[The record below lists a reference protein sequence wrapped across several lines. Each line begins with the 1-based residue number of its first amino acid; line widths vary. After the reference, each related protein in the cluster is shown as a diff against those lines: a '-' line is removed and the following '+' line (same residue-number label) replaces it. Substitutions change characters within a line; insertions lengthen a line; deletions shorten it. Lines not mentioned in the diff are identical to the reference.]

1 MKSKLRS
8 RWYRSN
14 EKPLESNKNSQK
26 VNEPFGEISNT
37 DTNLKDDLSKFS
49 GSTSNISKGINNNES
64 KRKDKSFKKNSRPRR
79 KKTFGDSQKPNPQA
93 DKNKPDSGKIE
104 KSSHKDYKPKR
115 KRRHKKPESKVRKN
129 IPNASSKVTKKT
141 GLSGILSK
149 IFGK

>member
-49 GSTSNISKGINNNES
+49 GSTSNTSKGTNNNES

-79 KKTFGDSQKPNPQA
+79 KRHSEIH
-93 DKNKPDSGKIE
+93 KNLILKLIKINLIRE
-104 KSSHKDYKPKR
+104 K
-115 KRRHKKPESKVRKN
+115 
-129 IPNASSKVTKKT
+129 
-141 GLSGILSK
+141 
-149 IFGK
+149 

>member
-37 DTNLKDDLSKFS
+37 DINLKDDLSKFS
-49 GSTSNISKGINNNES
+49 GSTSNTSKGINNNES
-64 KRKDKSFKKNSRPRR
+64 KRKDKSFKKTQDLEEKRHSEIH
-79 KKTFGDSQKPNPQA
+79 
-93 DKNKPDSGKIE
+93 KNLILNLIKINLIREKIE

-115 KRRHKKPESKVRKN
+115 KRRHKKPESKVRKKY
-129 IPNASSKVTKKT
+129 S
-141 GLSGILSK
+141 
-149 IFGK
+149 